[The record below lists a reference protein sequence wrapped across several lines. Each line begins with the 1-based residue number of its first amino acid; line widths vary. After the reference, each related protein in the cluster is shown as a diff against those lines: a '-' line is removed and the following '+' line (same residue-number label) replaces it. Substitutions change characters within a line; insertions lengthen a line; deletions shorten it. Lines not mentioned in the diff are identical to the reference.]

1 MRQDMTQ
8 LAKADG
14 LLVWGSLGKRLDKL
28 SELIEVS
35 ETVKLLMTGQLDVF
49 HKNIPVPER
58 MNAVMAV
65 TDRGICLYAQMWKN
79 EFTVIKPWGQLEKLS
94 TQTGVLA
101 GLAINLADRG
111 ESYVFRETYRGKVTQ
126 SHKLLLEQLKK
137 IYYYK
142 DEE

>member
-1 MRQDMTQ
+1 MRQDMAQ
-8 LAKADG
+8 LAKTDG
-14 LLVWGSLGKRLDKL
+14 LLVWGSLGKRLEKL
-28 SELIEVS
+28 SALVEAS

-58 MNAVMAV
+58 LNAVMAV
-65 TDRGICLYAQMWKN
+65 TDKGVCLYAQMWKN
-79 EFTVIKPWGQLEKLS
+79 ELTFTKPWGKLEKLS
-94 TQTGVLA
+94 TQTGILA
-101 GLAINLADRG
+101 GLTINLADQG
-111 ESYVFRETYRGKVTQ
+111 EGYVFRETYRGKVTQ

>member
-1 MRQDMTQ
+1 MRQDMAQ

-14 LLVWGSLGKRLDKL
+14 LLVWGSLGKRLGKL
-28 SELIEVS
+28 SERIETN

-58 MNAVMAV
+58 LNAVMAV
-65 TDRGICLYAQMWKN
+65 TDKGICLYAQMWKN
-79 EFTVIKPWGQLEKLS
+79 EITFMKPWGQLEKLS
-94 TQTGVLA
+94 TQTGILA
-101 GLAINLADRG
+101 GLTINFADQG
-111 ESYVFRETYRGKVTQ
+111 EGYVFRETYRGKVTQ
-126 SHKLLLEQLKK
+126 SHKLRLEQLKK

>member
-1 MRQDMTQ
+1 MRQDMEQ
-8 LAKADG
+8 LAKADS
-14 LLVWGSLGKRLDKL
+14 LLVWGSLGKRVAKL
-28 SELIEVS
+28 AELVETS
-35 ETVKLLMTGQLDVF
+35 ETVKLLLAGQLDVF

-65 TDRGICLYAQMWKN
+65 TDRGICLYAKMWKN
-79 EFTVIKPWGQLEKLS
+79 EITFITPWGQLEKLS
-94 TQTGVLA
+94 TQTGVMA
-101 GLAINLADRG
+101 GLAISLADQG
-111 ESYVFRETYRGKVTQ
+111 ESYVFRENYRGKVTQ